1 MNQVSSPTCR
11 TTKETSLSTARRLW
25 RPLVAVLA
33 IGLTVSLGSPA
44 AADGLKDRR
53 DDVRKAIVSSKSDVA
68 DSKAEVSKAIQ
79 NLAKAQSAQAKAQ
92 RKLDAANQAVNDAR
106 ALDAAIGRRLAEA
119 RKKLAAA
126 KKAVA
131 KAKAEVD
138 AQLQMMGA
146 AAREAY
152 QQQTDLVGLSVV
164 FDSADTGDL
173 SQRLQWSTTI
183 FDATSAQMA
192 RLRELQAKLEAA
204 EKAQAA
210 IEKQIAADKAEAEA
224 NLAQMRVLQGKA
236 ALARNAV
243 AASVAK
249 LVIAR
254 KAAQADLNAEQAK
267 FRQLQA
273 QDAAISAQIRRRAEI
288 ARKKAAAAEAKRR
301 AAEARRKAA
310 AKKAG
315 KRYVPRTTISR
326 ESSRGFIRPVN
337 AAAGSP
343 FGLRYH
349 PILHIWRMHRGTD
362 FGAACGT
369 PIRAAASGRVA
380 SAYRQGGFG
389 NYTVIDHGRIRGRYV
404 STGYAHQSR
413 IIVRTGQRVKQ
424 GQLIGYVGTTGLSTG
439 CHLHL
444 QVYVNGGVV
453 NPMNWL

>member
-11 TTKETSLSTARRLW
+11 TTKNKPLTTSLRLL

-33 IGLTVSLGSPA
+33 IGLTVSLGTPA
-44 AADGLKDRR
+44 GADDLKDRR
-53 DDVRKAIVSSKSDVA
+53 DNVRKAIVSSKADVA
-68 DSKAEVSKAIQ
+68 ESKAEVSKAVQ
-79 NLAKAQSAQAKAQ
+79 NLAKAQAAQAKAQ
-92 RKLDAANQAVNDAR
+92 RSLDAANDAVNDAR
-106 ALDAAIGRRLAEA
+106 AVDAAIGRRLAQA
-119 RKKLAAA
+119 RTKLAAA
-126 KKAVA
+126 KKAVLAA
-131 KAKAEVD
+131 KADVD
-138 AQLQMMGA
+138 AQLRMMGQ

-152 QQQTDLVGLSVV
+152 QQQSDLVGLSVV

-173 SQRLQWSTTI
+173 SQRLQWSSTI
-183 FDATSAQMA
+183 FDATSAQMG

-204 EKAQAA
+204 QKAQAV

-224 NLAQMRVLQGKA
+224 NVARLKVLQSKA
-236 ALARNAV
+236 TAARNAV

-249 LVIAR
+249 LAVAR
-254 KAAQADLNAEQAK
+254 KAAQSDLDAEQAQYRK
-267 FRQLQA
+267 LQS

-301 AAEARRKAA
+301 AA

-315 KRYVPRTTISR
+315 KKYVPRA
-326 ESSRGFIRPVN
+326 ESSHGFIRPVN
-337 AAAGSP
+337 APAGSP

-362 FGAACGT
+362 FGAGCGT
-369 PIRAAASGRVA
+369 PIYAAAAGRVA
-380 SAYRQGGFG
+380 SARRQGGFG
-389 NYTVIDHGRIRGRYV
+389 NYVVIDHGIIKGKYV

-413 IIVRTGQRVKQ
+413 MAVHAGQRVKQ

-439 CHLHL
+439 CHLHF